1 MTHFDNRRITRTH
14 RLPQQKP
21 FQIQWW
27 MCQYVTPFQLMVVV
41 VVVAAAAAAAA
52 VVVVVVVVVA
62 AVVVSIDW
70 VKAQYHRGVR
80 KCTKC

>member
-1 MTHFDNRRITRTH
+1 MVDVSIRY
-14 RLPQQKP
+14 P
-21 FQIQWW
+21 FPT
-27 MCQYVTPFQLMVVV
+27 VMVVV
-41 VVVAAAAAAAA
+41 AAAAAA

-62 AVVVSIDW
+62 AAVIVVVVVVSIDW